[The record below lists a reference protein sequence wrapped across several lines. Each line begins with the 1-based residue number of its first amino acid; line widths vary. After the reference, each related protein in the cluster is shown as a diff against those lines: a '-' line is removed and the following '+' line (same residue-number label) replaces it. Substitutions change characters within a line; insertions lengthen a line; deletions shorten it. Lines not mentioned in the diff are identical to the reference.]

1 MAEHPVRHRCILVD
15 LISNSLRYRKIPA
28 MLSLRPNEK
37 LLDAHLSLAEIF
49 RLVSYSEH
57 VPYALLILPMGA
69 PLAIRERPRAAA
81 FRVSCSLCWHC
92 CSTVAKCIKKRRA
105 RSTSDRLD

>member
-1 MAEHPVRHRCILVD
+1 MSIQYDVVVCVVD
-15 LISNSLRYRKIPA
+15 LISNSLRYRKTPA
-28 MLSLRPNEK
+28 MLYLRRNEK
-37 LLDAHLSLAEIF
+37 LLDAHLSLSEIF
-49 RLVSYSEH
+49 RLVSYSER

-92 CSTVAKCIKKRRA
+92 CSTIAKCIKKRRA